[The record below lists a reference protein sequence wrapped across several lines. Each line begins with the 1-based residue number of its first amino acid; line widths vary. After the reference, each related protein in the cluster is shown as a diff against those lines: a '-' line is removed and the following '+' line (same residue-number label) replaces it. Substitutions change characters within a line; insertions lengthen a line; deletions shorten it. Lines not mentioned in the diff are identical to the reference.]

1 MSQWSNRHFNYLL
14 VFKAKIHG
22 LPTQRLDTQAG
33 EMKGFSG
40 EKIARAEYQMG
51 LVESWFTFLRV
62 CVAINP
68 KGTTLS
74 VPKRYDNAF

>member
-1 MSQWSNRHFNYLL
+1 
-14 VFKAKIHG
+14 
-22 LPTQRLDTQAG
+22 
-33 EMKGFSG
+33 MKGFSG

-68 KGTTLS
+68 IRTKLS
-74 VPKRYDNAF
+74 VPKRYDKAAHYMP